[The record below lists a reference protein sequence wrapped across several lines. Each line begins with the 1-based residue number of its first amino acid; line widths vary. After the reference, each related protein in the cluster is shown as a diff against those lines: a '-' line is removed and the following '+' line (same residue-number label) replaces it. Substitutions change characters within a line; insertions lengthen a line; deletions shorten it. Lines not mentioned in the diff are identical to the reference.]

1 MNNQSKESPW
11 RVNSVTKAFR
21 ILEQFTPAQEVL
33 TLTQLSQRLDMP
45 KSTLLNMLKTL
56 ESEGY
61 LYRMPN
67 AQGYQLGYKVLLL
80 GYNMRSSMSIIQY
93 AIPFMEDLLAKT
105 KETIYLTT
113 HSGGQVLYLDA
124 VYNSRRFGKY
134 SVTGKLLPMHCTGC
148 GKAMLSYMDEAEVLN
163 IVKQEGLSKKTPYTI
178 TDVDRLL
185 EELAISRK
193 RGYTVD
199 HEEETLGVKC
209 VATAIRDTNGKPV
222 GAISIQGTT
231 LSITD
236 DLINKYANLS
246 ASVCTILSEHANLFP
261 VQPIVAQ

>member
-1 MNNQSKESPW
+1 MNSQKDDAPW
-11 RVNSVTKAFR
+11 RVNSVTKAFH
-21 ILEQFTPAQEVL
+21 ILEQFAPTREVL

-56 ESEGY
+56 ESDGY
-61 LYRMPN
+61 LYHTPN
-67 AQGYQLGYKVLLL
+67 SSGYRLGYKVLLL
-80 GYNMRSSMSIIQY
+80 GYNMRSSMQVIQY

-113 HSGGQVLYLDA
+113 HSGGQVFYLDA

-148 GKAMLSYMDEAEVLN
+148 GKAMLSYMDEEDVMR
-163 IVKQEGLSKKTPYTI
+163 IIQYWGLSKKTPYTI
-178 TDVDRLL
+178 TDPDRLL
-185 EELAISRK
+185 EELALCRK
-193 RGYTVD
+193 RGYALD

-209 VATAIRDTNGKPV
+209 VATAIRATNGKPV

-236 DLINKYANLS
+236 DLVSKYANLS
-246 ASVCTILSEHANLFP
+246 ASVCTILAEHANLFP
-261 VQPIVAQ
+261 VQPIIM